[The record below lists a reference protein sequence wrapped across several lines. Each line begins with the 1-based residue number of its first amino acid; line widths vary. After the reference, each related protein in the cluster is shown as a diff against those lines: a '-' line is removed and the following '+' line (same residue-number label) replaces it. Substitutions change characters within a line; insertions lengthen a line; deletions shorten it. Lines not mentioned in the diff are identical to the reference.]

1 MNRKC
6 TRKESSARSFL
17 SYAYGFDATLFFESD
32 GVLGSIHNCYDNV
45 FFSYYSKSK
54 DAQFSDL
61 VGAACGFLTK
71 IEQDMSSCVP
81 MLSGLDLIN
90 VEVFPV
96 FSIFG
101 GWNGYSI
108 VLAFK

>member
-45 FFSYYSKSK
+45 FLAIIVKVK
-54 DAQFSDL
+54 
-61 VGAACGFLTK
+61 
-71 IEQDMSSCVP
+71 
-81 MLSGLDLIN
+81 MLNSAI
-90 VEVFPV
+90 
-96 FSIFG
+96 
-101 GWNGYSI
+101 
-108 VLAFK
+108 